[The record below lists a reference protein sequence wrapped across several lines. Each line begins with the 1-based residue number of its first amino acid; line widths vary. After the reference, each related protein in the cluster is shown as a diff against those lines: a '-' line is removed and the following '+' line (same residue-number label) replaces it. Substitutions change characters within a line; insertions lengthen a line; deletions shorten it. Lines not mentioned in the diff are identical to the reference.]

1 MHTEASTR
9 IKSAQYAG
17 DSFLLF
23 KSCTILFHIFYR
35 KLMCLHLLPKGKI
48 PAAFGELRLTV
59 EDITNR
65 DERQLVKKLCAYV
78 DETWID
84 KTMWPPSK
92 WSVHMQKVKNKIKI
106 NYEVCKCIKKL
117 KYRYEQQMTSR
128 VGTTTYITTLDRNI
142 LSTGWICISYFMSST
157 AKLCKLTR
165 MRQNCYKDIN

>member
-1 MHTEASTR
+1 
-9 IKSAQYAG
+9 
-17 DSFLLF
+17 
-23 KSCTILFHIFYR
+23 
-35 KLMCLHLLPKGKI
+35 MCLHLLPKGKI

-84 KTMWPPSK
+84 TTMWPPSK

-106 NYEVCKCIKKL
+106 NNEVCKCIKKL

-142 LSTGWICISYFMSST
+142 LSTG
-157 AKLCKLTR
+157 
-165 MRQNCYKDIN
+165 